1 MKTVFLSYARN
12 DAHFAEEIE
21 RAFRPGGFRAWRFQS
36 DMVGGKP
43 WNPQLP
49 FNIEACDIFLL
60 ATTDNSLDSETC
72 EKEWQHAALKQKPMV
87 TVVFERGVFPP
98 APLDDHQWVTF
109 DDTAVSGAG
118 LINALQ
124 NAQPLR
130 WDMIPEDW
138 RTWDGKTKAEPIGKE
153 VVFADIPIPAIHEGL
168 ADLDKEEFV
177 YTALPTIREYFQR
190 AVVELGDAV
199 PRMSGKVREE
209 SASKFTCTIYRDRN
223 AYKRCE
229 VWAGNILGE
238 FGIAYS
244 EASGQMANYG
254 VQGVNELAVVTLDKG
269 TPALEFK
276 YIHHSYGNERGC
288 QICTLKRACEQFWRF
303 FTRDFEEESSFWK

>member
-87 TVVFERGVFPP
+87 TVVVERGVFPP

-109 DDTAVSGAG
+109 DGTAVSGAG

-130 WDMIPEDW
+130 WDMIPDDW
-138 RTWDGKTKAEPIGKE
+138 TTWDGKTKTELMSEGTR
-153 VVFADIPIPAIHEGL
+153 FSDIPIPTLHREL
-168 ADLDKEEFV
+168 SDLDKEDFLHESIGEIRAYFER
-177 YTALPTIREYFQR
+177 ALNAFEKSDSRVQIQIRNTSDS
-190 AVVELGDAV
+190 EL
-199 PRMSGKVREE
+199 S
-209 SASKFTCTIYRDRN
+209 CQIYLNDNVKKGCRIWIYN
-223 AYKRCE
+223 QC
-229 VWAGNILGE
+229 GFN
-238 FGIAYS
+238 GIAYYKS
-244 EASGQMANYG
+244 DGRTAIFGKHPC
-254 VQGVNELAVVTLDKG
+254 NELATVAELDGK
-269 TPALEFK
+269 PALKFTL
-276 YIHHSYGNERGC
+276 GLGMFTQFDGC
-288 QICTLKRACEQFWRF
+288 KICTVDKAAECLWKDFV
-303 FTRDFEEESSFWK
+303 RDFNEISTYW